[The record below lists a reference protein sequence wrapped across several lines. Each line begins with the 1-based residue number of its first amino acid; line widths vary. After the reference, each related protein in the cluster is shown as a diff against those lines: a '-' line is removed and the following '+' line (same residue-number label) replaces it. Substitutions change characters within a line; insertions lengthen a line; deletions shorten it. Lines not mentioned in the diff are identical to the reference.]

1 MEVHIKSSSRTNIK
15 LSHIQIE
22 GHKYVRIDFPW
33 TDGIKTLIKTIPDR
47 KWCPTLQC
55 VYVPNTKAHI
65 TSIIKTFKGIC
76 WVDSNAFYGYKPEC
90 YLSTEEKETYKTLH
104 IRYSRIKHEHI
115 KEALLKMIDH
125 LERRRYAYNTADSY
139 LCVFSQFLYHFI
151 DTPILEL
158 DRTHIEKYLLHVVR
172 DKKKS
177 TSYQNQALNAI
188 KFYFEKIVGMDTQ
201 YFHVERPRKQDTL
214 PKVLSKPE
222 VISIINA
229 CKNIKHKAIIM
240 LIYSAG
246 LRISECVNLKITD
259 INSDRMTITV
269 IGGKGNKDRQTIL
282 SEKTLEVLRQY
293 FKIFKPKEYL
303 FEGPKQNRYSMSSVQ
318 NIFKKAKKRARMLK
332 PATVHTLRHSF
343 ATHML
348 ESGVDLRYI
357 QTLLGHNSSKTT
369 EIYTHVSTK
378 VIQGFKSPLDE
389 MG

>member
-1 MEVHIKSSSRTNIK
+1 MELQTKSSSRTNIK

-22 GHKYVRIDFPW
+22 GNKYIRIDFPW
-33 TDGIKTLIKTIPDR
+33 TDGIKTLIKTIPNR
-47 KWCPTLQC
+47 KWNEVLQC
-55 VYVPNTKAHI
+55 VYVPNTKAHLK
-65 TSIIKTFKGIC
+65 SIIKTFKGIC
-76 WVDSNAFYGYKPEC
+76 WIDSNAFYGYKPAS
-90 YLSTEEKETYKTLH
+90 YLSTEEKDTYKTLY
-104 IRYSRIKHEHI
+104 IRYSRVKHAHI

-125 LERRRYAYNTADSY
+125 LERRRYAYNTADAY
-139 LCVFSQFLYHFI
+139 LCVFSQFLYYFI
-151 DTPILEL
+151 ETPILEL
-158 DRTHIEKYLLHVVR
+158 DKTHIEQYLLHVVR

-201 YFHVERPRKQDTL
+201 YFHVDRPRKEEKL
-214 PKVLSKPE
+214 PNVLSKQE

-229 CKNIKHKAIIM
+229 CKNLKHKAIIM

-246 LRISECVNLKITD
+246 LRISECVKLKITD
-259 INSDRMTITV
+259 VNSDRMTIS
-269 IGGKGNKDRQTIL
+269 ISGGKGNKDRQTIL
-282 SEKTLEVLRQY
+282 SQKALEILREY
-293 FKIFKPKEYL
+293 FKIFKPKVYL
-303 FEGPKQNRYSMSSVQ
+303 FEGPKQKRYSMSSVQ
-318 NIFKKAKKRARMLK
+318 NIFKRAKVIAKMNK

-389 MG
+389 ME